1 MACSIT
7 QDQIGDVYQ
16 LIYKKLSGADT
27 LESFDLEG
35 LIKQLYKIVLEATED
50 TGKALQYAQAVP
62 DIFYLVGNDSEIRK
76 KLRQSKFS
84 FDALAD
90 LSSDFENLETVNTY
104 VNPAP
109 ITPDEIE
116 DIVTDILNHK
126 EDVSYE
132 ELPEEKVA
140 EYQKSA
146 ARILFPMFTTGQE
159 AIAVNPSTTSE
170 KNVKDPEKALFYK
183 VIRDIVYFAKNRN
196 EDDTVTY
203 AGKELGLTIMRAN
216 QFPDDYRLESDKAYY
231 KGEDSELYG
240 VVTYTDGS
248 PVYFKENGEI
258 TENPQDGRI
267 IYQTIRKPQLS
278 DTNRLLFK
286 NKSGYAY
293 QLLDAESIVEREQK
307 ELGTDYSKAAFDTRV
322 NEIKKAQQ
330 MQMNQLFA
338 LRKYVSETG
347 KAIVTPITGGSF
359 GAYEKVPAPKS
370 IKSFTELSEADLKS
384 YEYHP
389 KTGYVSFV
397 YSTETPGGRID
408 QTIHLKSDMDE
419 TLATKIADVLT
430 SKGKLNGE
438 EFIGADKRTFFE
450 VFVYNTTIT
459 DGEPSSIEVVL
470 NSNKE
475 LVVKIKGKAIPEN
488 VLYSEEGKQI
498 IKEALLKGKV
508 KKNKQGNITGTYPLN
523 VHYNKIYKDKSF
535 TDYEINGDK
544 VIAKEMSHFDAIKPY
559 MKIQY
564 TGDTNA
570 YYNGLN
576 AYLGFSLPADLP
588 ADFPNVPN
596 FGISVFKP
604 ADKIKTPIKTEE
616 PKTDLPAKPSVSR
629 TITKPAA
636 DKVIIEDRTPGIPD
650 IQTRSAIINTP
661 STKTSEKIDF
671 DKLDRKKS
679 VSNFLDR
686 VFTNKADRERAEK
699 WWKNSPLNKDS
710 EANKEKERLS
720 PGSTKNLISLKRI
733 TEVVNSDAFATFTG
747 SGITL
752 YQADGGTAVDLYHES
767 WHAFSQLFLTKDE
780 KIKLYN
786 ELRTNK
792 KWAKA
797 DYIDIEEAIAE
808 DFRSY
813 AKSKGKKEAPKG
825 FLGEVFKRIYAFL
838 RNMFAKV
845 KTTEMATRPRDIE
858 SVRELYDMLYRA
870 SATPDIFQNLKA
882 NAENMMFTQLNRLK
896 DNIVPVKTAAK
907 DFAPFTIDES
917 VLMTNTIDN
926 IIADVFEN
934 YNLDRQ
940 TSTGPVKFLRSTN
953 NRVILYK
960 NVKAELDNLWKLK
973 VAQFESI
980 VNSNLAKDE
989 LSDEDIIT
997 EENALAKIELLNK
1010 TIESFGDPE
1019 LSVTGQQKTG
1029 VIAFHLANSKF
1040 KLLNDTFTESLED
1053 PTIIKSDSGNTINSK
1068 DLASI
1073 ETVTVLSSLFKIA
1086 RDENNKIITNN
1097 NGYVYE
1103 VDEFG
1108 FKQLEDYNNN
1118 WNRLAKVLEGSF
1130 DKNEM
1135 YDRIEANKENYP
1147 EFIQLLTLLP
1157 AKDSEKYSDK
1167 IAFNTIT
1174 KFWQDLKKP
1183 RIRYNQLNI
1192 NRVTD
1197 EKGNI
1202 TNEARVSTS
1211 AFDIQ
1216 SVVKDWQYSFS
1227 LADASTSNFINKDKL
1242 GRNRLDVEAVIKAF
1256 YDPQT
1261 KGLKTGKDVPLKFL
1275 NAIGIKLDQGS
1286 PVIKELTADKNFSRE
1301 YGLQYIFDA
1310 LQQVYINRAE
1320 PKAYEFAL
1328 NPVKNLLDGLD
1339 ESLKMDKTK
1348 AGDVRSRIKKLAELQ
1363 VQNSDA
1369 YSNFAALSPEKNRVW
1384 EHFVD
1389 NTITRVVTSLNYGKN
1404 WQELTRDDADPNNK
1418 FQHMRWLSVDN
1429 NTYTQ
1434 FSKLINSMY
1443 DIKTGEKKKNAL
1455 SIYNMAGT
1463 QVIGE
1468 NDSST
1473 TGVSTASMDATSK
1486 FLQEMHTMLLQG
1498 LEEFMRHAS
1507 KQSAMGLTA
1516 KNGIQTYAD
1525 KKASKLYVDIEAFEG
1540 NPTYGE
1546 SKAFDI
1552 LVGYLSGE
1560 ANRIFRFQ
1568 SDSKFKNWA
1577 GYNRPVK
1584 RKDGKGTETMAG
1596 AAFTAFDDVLTED
1609 TQADLYAIIDKA
1621 SKSKDAKFN
1630 MFDILSDNVDLRL
1643 KVKADVVKYFN
1654 ALTKQ
1659 SQSMLNKAKYIDNGL
1674 LSRVDSKLKPSEKE
1688 TALLKAYNYNSW
1700 IHKFETA
1707 IIAYGDFAQYNHEKE
1722 EFHKRNAGLGSGG
1735 GGFGVDLKDQQ
1746 YVNALEKVYVNTLN
1760 QKRKDKG
1767 LDLIIPRDY
1776 TGTLDTAIIKERK
1789 ENSIYFNEYREALIA
1804 DYTDRLKDTRQAEKL
1819 ADIALREYNGMKIGD
1834 GQGHITIEAYRNL
1847 KNLEGKWSD
1856 EQEELYKKVSRGEN
1870 VTIEDVIKYFPPYKL
1885 QYFGNMKT
1893 EGLTLTSFHKFSL
1906 APIVPGVAKEG
1917 TPLYDLHEKMLV
1929 DGIDYVLFES
1939 GSKVGHIGT
1948 GDNIFNADNS
1958 INKDAV
1964 FTKNTI
1970 FAEYLKNQTEM
1981 NESYKGK
1988 SIFSTQM
1995 RKLILDGLYEQ
2006 GVITTKNDKAITS
2019 DIVNKY
2025 LNDVSEYT
2033 ELLKLELLDEIGY
2046 DETTPG
2052 EYTPKDAESVGK
2064 LLMLIRDNLEREDAL
2079 SDDIISFID
2088 ATKTGELVND
2098 LSFHPEAGK
2107 IEKLLLSLI
2116 NKRVIKQKVKGE
2128 PLIQVSSALYE
2139 NNFTGMPTF
2148 ENPTDEEKKKWLGTN
2163 GLPTYHKRADGKTA
2177 AMKVMIAL
2185 QGDYANLLNL
2195 EYKGEVIGTLDR
2207 LNQAIKDDE
2216 WLDADNGANRKAI
2229 TLVGVRIPV
2238 QGLNSM
2244 EFMEVYEFLPPQ
2256 AGNIIIPPAEIVAK
2270 SGGDF
2275 DIDKL
2280 TIFMTNID
2288 KTGKLKEKA
2297 HDSNDIIK
2305 QQLKEAKEKG
2315 ESTEALFKAQKA
2327 GLENE
2332 LIKDIKEILEL
2343 PSNYVSLITPNGT
2356 FLLKEIA
2363 DDLSQYV
2370 MDYNRFETF
2379 MTEGQKNKKC
2389 KDMISPTR
2397 VLENAYNIFKHE
2409 SNIVGKK
2416 TLGLGAIENTF
2427 NVLFNSIGAY
2437 MPAQYK
2443 GTEIIKKVNLAL
2455 RHNSIDVNGEKRI
2468 SLSNRYDVDNYNK
2481 IADIFSQAMNG
2492 WLDVEKDAWIFFIQG
2507 NYEVAP
2513 ILTYLAKAGVPIK
2526 EAIYFVSQP
2535 LVREYVK
2542 EQREITSAYA
2552 EVLHKVPKFGGAK
2565 INAAKNILS
2574 RRFGYSFNKNAGD
2587 KIYQAAVEAVGDKQ
2601 FSQDEMYKLIKDYK
2615 KDPSVANSELSK
2627 AMFLHFLQIEDQIKG
2642 IAQIKMNTNPDTSL
2656 KSVIAGVEQT
2666 ESNLEN
2672 LAENEDLNYL
2682 VEKFLKDSVISS
2694 FFNGPLALA
2703 IGRPLFKLRYHKAI
2717 SRYLMDKEMSIIQ
2730 EMKETVGEN
2739 KRDLFS
2745 STFRNDLVMYLL
2757 QNAIRKYTKSD
2768 SYMSLNSTKMT
2779 AADMKSNVIGAFVK
2793 KGTLYID
2800 EARIKQ
2806 EFLDKAWAIKSEAEN
2821 SYEKLGLHPLPA
2833 GTFTGNKNGNLSE
2846 YTKFVAEREY
2856 LRSTFP
2862 QREDETKAEYEKFL
2876 AERALDNTFNLF
2888 HLFKDENNNYAKRY
2902 TELLEK
2908 YPRLANRFEVLNKI
2922 GYDELRDKN
2931 TLKIANL
2938 KLNDR
2943 DVNSSKANLYT
2954 TNIKNLSDVIYLRKL
2969 GYKDEAATEISQF
2982 FNKLP
2987 MYAYIQSGLN
2997 KTPYS
3002 LTSIVDYTDFAN
3014 ILKEE
3019 SEAFIKVLD
3028 SSTSEV
3034 VLNDF
3039 NDLFLTQN
3047 NISRGSE
3054 KGRLK
3059 DYISNLD
3066 FKTFKLS
3073 DNSNLIDSNVRL
3085 EKATQPST
3093 SVKPTID
3100 TSREWK
3106 GDLESRPVYTAEG
3119 VNTMRTSNA
3128 NAFENFGNPF
3138 SEAGYGNTIKVES
3151 ISDAVQAYKDWLLHG
3166 VTLVKTTNKV
3176 NLDTYLKPFE
3186 AQRQWILDQ
3195 INQGKLD
3202 GATLLYAGK
3211 SEARGQGMH
3220 PTALAEVVEQIRT
3233 TQPAAEA
3240 VEKQD
3245 YLEETSVENM
3255 MTFND
3260 QDADVNYYRNMLKQH
3275 PDVIYITNPAVTDI
3289 QTKFAKPET
3298 NQAEFAK
3305 LAGEMSIT
3313 IPTDLR
3319 PGDNMKTFPVDKYDD
3334 YKKMV
3339 ERKIADI
3346 KTAMQNQSVAFSKA
3360 GYGDAY
3366 SMPQELFVYLSKR
3379 LYEEFGYVNSGS
3391 AIDNELSDQDIS
3403 DAEILQA
3410 LGFESDPFKC

>member
-1 MACSIT
+1 MACSLT
-7 QDQIGDVYQ
+7 QDQIGDIYK
-16 LIYKKLSGADT
+16 LIYKKLSGADA

-35 LIKQLYKIVLEATED
+35 LIKQIYKGVLEATED

-62 DIFYLVGNDSEIRK
+62 DIFYLVGNNSKITK
-76 KLRQSKFS
+76 KLREAKFD
-84 FDALAD
+84 FGKLID
-90 LSSDFENLETVNTY
+90 LRIDFENLEAVNTY

-109 ITPDEIE
+109 VTVEEIE
-116 DIVTDILNHK
+116 DKVKDILDSK
-126 EDVSYE
+126 EDVDYE
-132 ELPEEKVA
+132 EIPEDKIA
-140 EYQKSA
+140 EYQKSS
-146 ARILFPMFTTGQE
+146 ARILFPMLTTGQE
-159 AIAVNPSTTSE
+159 ALAVNPSGTAP
-170 KNVKDPEKALFYK
+170 KNVKDPEKVLFYK
-183 VIRDIVYFAKNRN
+183 VIRDIVYFSKHKNDN
-196 EDDTVTY
+196 DTVTY
-203 AGKELGLTIMRAN
+203 ADKELGLTVMRAN
-216 QFPDDYRLESDKAYY
+216 QFPEQYRLESDKPYY
-231 KGEDSELYG
+231 KGEDTELYG
-240 VVTYTDGS
+240 VITYADGS

-258 TENPQDGRI
+258 TENPEEGRLV
-267 IYQTIRKPQLS
+267 YQTIRKPQLS
-278 DTNRLLFK
+278 ETNKLYFK
-286 NKSGYAY
+286 NKSGYGY
-293 QLLDAESIVEREQK
+293 QLLDAETIVEREEK
-307 ELGTDYSKAAFDTRV
+307 ALGVKYSKAQFNTRV
-322 NEIKKAQQ
+322 NEIKKTQQ

-338 LRKYVSETG
+338 LREYVSETG
-347 KAIVTPITGGSF
+347 KSVTTAITSGSF
-359 GAYEKVPAPKS
+359 GAYEKSPAPKS
-370 IKSFTELSEADLKS
+370 LKSFTEISEESLKN
-384 YEYHP
+384 YDYDP
-389 KTGYVSFV
+389 VTGYTSFDHTV
-397 YSTETPGGRID
+397 KTPGG
-408 QTIHLKSDMDE
+408 TIQQKIVLQRGDVDE
-419 TLATKIADVLT
+419 KLADKIADILT
-430 SKGKLNGE
+430 TKAKLNGE
-438 EFIGADKRTFFE
+438 EFTAGDRRTYFE
-450 VFVYNTTIT
+450 AFI
-459 DGEPSSIEVVL
+459 L

-475 LVVKIKGKAIPEN
+475 GEAPKSISIGPSKSKLFVYINGKVIPQD
-488 VLYSEEGKQI
+488 VLYTEEGKQI
-498 IKEALLKGKV
+498 IKNALLTGKV
-508 KKNKQGNITGTYPLN
+508 KTIKGVLKGYPINL
-523 VHYNKIYKDKSF
+523 HYNKIYKDTTF
-535 TDYEINGDK
+535 VNYNIEGGR
-544 VIAKEMSHFDAIKPY
+544 VIAQKTSYFDAIKPY
-559 MKIQY
+559 MQILY

-576 AYLGFSLPADLP
+576 AYLGFSLPANLP

-596 FGISVFKP
+596 YGISVFKP
-604 ADKIKTPIKTEE
+604 ADKIKAKPVATEAPVTE
-616 PKTDLPAKPSVSR
+616 LPAKPAVST

-636 DKVIIEDRTPGIPD
+636 DKIIIEDRTPRIPD
-650 IQTRSAIINTP
+650 IQTKSAIINTP
-661 STKTSEKIDF
+661 SVKTSEKVDW
-671 DKLDRKKS
+671 DKLDRKMS

-686 VFTNKADRERAEK
+686 VFTNKADRDRAEK

-720 PGSTKNLISLKRI
+720 PGSTKDLISLERI

-786 ELRTNK
+786 ELRENK

-825 FLGEVFKRIYAFL
+825 FLGEVFKRIYVFL
-838 RNMFAKV
+838 RNMFGKV

-870 SATPDIFQNLKA
+870 SANPELFQNLKP
-882 NAENMMFTQLNRLK
+882 NAGNMVFTQLNRLK
-896 DNIVPVKTAAK
+896 DNIVPLKTAAK

-917 VLMTNTIDN
+917 VMIAKTIDN

-934 YNLDRQ
+934 YNLDKQ
-940 TSTGPVKFLRSTN
+940 TSTGPVKFLRSSN

-980 VNSNLAKDE
+980 VNANLIKDE
-989 LSDEDIIT
+989 LTDEDIIN
-997 EENALAKIELLNK
+997 EETALAQIELLNK
-1010 TIESFGDPE
+1010 SIENFGDPV
-1019 LSVTGQQKTG
+1019 LSVEGKQKTG
-1029 VIAFHLANSKF
+1029 VIAFHLMNSRFSILKNSF
-1040 KLLNDTFTESLED
+1040 EESIED
-1053 PTIIKSDSGNTINSK
+1053 PTIIKSDSGNTVNSK
-1068 DLASI
+1068 DMASI
-1073 ETVTVLSSLFKIA
+1073 ETKTILSSLFKIA
-1086 RDENNKIITNN
+1086 RDENNKILTNE
-1097 NGYVYE
+1097 NGYEYE
-1103 VDEFG
+1103 TDAFG
-1108 FKQLEDYNNN
+1108 FRQLEDPDII

-1130 DKNEM
+1130 DKEEI
-1135 YDRIEANKENYP
+1135 YDRLEANKENYP

-1157 AKDSEKYSDK
+1157 AKNDDSYSDK
-1167 IAFNTIT
+1167 LAFNTAT

-1192 NRVTD
+1192 NKVSD
-1197 EKGNI
+1197 ETGYVGH
-1202 TNEARVSTS
+1202 EARVSTS

-1216 SVVKDWQYSFS
+1216 GVITDWKNSFI
-1227 LADASTSNFINKDKL
+1227 LADASKSEFIDKETKF
-1242 GRNRLDVEAVIKAF
+1242 GRNLLNLEEVIKAF
-1256 YDPQT
+1256 IDPQS
-1261 KGLKTGKDVPLKFL
+1261 KGLKTDKDVPLKFL

-1286 PVIKELTADKNFSRE
+1286 PTIREITEEKNFSKE
-1301 YGLQYIFDA
+1301 YGLPYIFNA
-1310 LQQVYINRAE
+1310 LKQVYANSAE
-1320 PKAYEFAL
+1320 PKAYQFRL
-1328 NPVKNLLDGLD
+1328 NPVQNLLEGLD
-1339 ESLKMDKTK
+1339 DSLKIDKDK

-1389 NTITRVVTSLNYGKN
+1389 NTITRVVTSLNYAKN
-1404 WQELTRDDADPNNK
+1404 WQELTRDNADPNNK
-1418 FQHMRWLSVDN
+1418 FQHMRWLSADN
-1429 NTYTQ
+1429 NTYTP
-1434 FSKLINSMY
+1434 FSVLINSMY
-1443 DIKTGEKKKNAL
+1443 DIKTGEKKKNSL
-1455 SIYNMAGT
+1455 SLYNMAGT
-1463 QVIGE
+1463 QVIGN
-1468 NDSST
+1468 NDSNT

-1516 KNGIQTYAD
+1516 KNGIKTYAD
-1525 KKASKLYVDIEAFEG
+1525 KKASKLYVDIDAFEG
-1540 NPTYGE
+1540 NAVYGE
-1546 SKAFDI
+1546 TKAFDI
-1552 LVGYLSGE
+1552 LSGYLSGE
-1560 ANRIFRFQ
+1560 ANRIFRFM
-1568 SDSKFKNWA
+1568 SDSKFENWA

-1584 RKDGKGTETMAG
+1584 RKDEKSTEVMAG
-1596 AAFTAFDDVLTED
+1596 AAFTAFDDVLTEK
-1609 TQADLYAIIDKA
+1609 TQADLYDIIDKA
-1621 SKSKDAKFN
+1621 VKAKDGSFN
-1630 MFDILSDNVDLRL
+1630 MYDVLAENPELRL

-1654 ALTKQ
+1654 QLTKQ
-1659 SQSMLNKAKYIDNGL
+1659 SQSMLNAAKYIDNGL
-1674 LSRVDSKLKPSEKE
+1674 LSRVDKSLKPSEKE

-1700 IHKFETA
+1700 IHKFETS

-1735 GGFGVDLKDQQ
+1735 PGFGVDLKDRQ
-1746 YVNALEKVYVNTLN
+1746 YVNALEKVYINKLN
-1760 QKRKDKG
+1760 EKRVAES
-1767 LDLIIPRDY
+1767 LDPIIPKDY
-1776 TGTLDTAIIKERK
+1776 TGTLDTAIIKERE
-1789 ENSIYFNEYREALIA
+1789 ENSVYFNEYRKALIA
-1804 DYTDRLKDTRQAEKL
+1804 DYTDRLKDAKEAERL
-1819 ADIALREYNGMKIGD
+1819 ADIALAEYNGMKIGD

-1856 EQEELYKKVSRGEN
+1856 EQEELYRKVSRGEN
-1870 VTIEDVIKYFPPYKL
+1870 VTMGDVVKYFPPYKL
-1885 QYFGNMKT
+1885 QYFGNIKT
-1893 EGLTLTSFHKFSL
+1893 EGLGLTSFHKFSL

-1958 INKDAV
+1958 INKDAT
-1964 FTKNTI
+1964 FTKNTV

-2006 GVITTKNDKAITS
+2006 GVITTKNDKEITTAV
-2019 DIVNKY
+2019 VNKY
-2025 LNDVSEYT
+2025 LNDITEYT

-2046 DETTPG
+2046 DETAPG
-2052 EYTPKDAESVGK
+2052 EYTPKDAESIGK

-2128 PLIQVSSALYE
+2128 ALIQVSSALYE
-2139 NNFTGMPTF
+2139 NNFTGMPTLT
-2148 ENPTDEEKKKWLGTN
+2148 NPTDEEKKKWLGTN
-2163 GLPTYHKRADGKTA
+2163 GLPTYHKNADGKTA

-2195 EYKGEVIGTLDR
+2195 EYKEETIGTIKR

-2216 WLDADNGANRKAI
+2216 WLDANNGTNRQAI

-2280 TIFMTNID
+2280 TIFMSNID
-2288 KTGKLKEKA
+2288 KEGKLKEKT
-2297 HDSNDIIK
+2297 HESNEVIK
-2305 QQLKEAKEKG
+2305 QQLKETKEKG

-2356 FLLKEIA
+2356 FLLKDIA
-2363 DDLSQYV
+2363 DNLSQYV

-2379 MTEGQKNKKC
+2379 MTEGQKNKKG

-2443 GTEIIKKVNLAL
+2443 GVEITKKVNLAL
-2455 RHNSIDVNGEKRI
+2455 RHNTIDVDGEKRI

-2492 WLDVEKDAWIFFIQG
+2492 WVDVEKDAWIFFIQG

-2526 EAIYFVSQP
+2526 DAIYFVSQP

-2552 EVLHKVPKFGGAK
+2552 DVLHKTPKFGSAK

-2574 RRFGYSFNKNAGD
+2574 RHFGYSFQKNAAD
-2587 KIYQAAVEAVGDKQ
+2587 KIYQEAVQTVGDKQ
-2601 FSQDEMYKLIKDYK
+2601 FNQAEMYKLIKDYK
-2615 KDPSVANSELSK
+2615 ENPNVANSELSK
-2627 AMFLHFLQIEDQIKG
+2627 EMFLHFLQIEDQIKG
-2642 IAQIKMNTNPDTSL
+2642 IAQVKMNANPDTSL
-2656 KSVIAGVEQT
+2656 KAVLSSVEQT
-2666 ESNLEN
+2666 EANLEN
-2672 LAENEDLNYL
+2672 LGENPDLNYL
-2682 VEKFLKDSVISS
+2682 VEKFLNDSVISS

-2703 IGRPLFKLRYHKAI
+2703 ISRPLFKLRYHKAV
-2717 SRYLMDKEMSIIQ
+2717 SEYLMDKGMDMIQ
-2730 EMKETVGEN
+2730 EMKDTVGEN
-2739 KRDLFS
+2739 KRDVFS

-2757 QNAIRKYTKSD
+2757 QNAIRKYSKSD
-2768 SYMSLNSTKMT
+2768 SYMSLNSAKMSV
-2779 AADMKSNVIGAFVK
+2779 ADMKSNVIGAFVK

-2806 EFLDKAWAIKSEAEN
+2806 EFLDKAWVINSEAEN
-2821 SYEKLGLHPLPA
+2821 SYEKLGLHALPA
-2833 GTFTGNKNGNLSE
+2833 GTFTGNNNGNLSE

-2856 LRSTFP
+2856 LRSAFS

-2876 AERALDNTFNLF
+2876 ANRALDNTFNLF
-2888 HLFKDENNNYAKRY
+2888 HLFKDEDNNFAKRY

-2908 YPRLANRFEVLNKI
+2908 YPRLVNRFEVLKKI
-2922 GYDELRDKN
+2922 GYDELR
-2931 TLKIANL
+2931 TKIGNNNVLNVANL

-2943 DVNSSKANLYT
+2943 DMNSSKANLYT
-2954 TNIKNLSDVIYLRKL
+2954 TNIKNLSNPVYLRKL
-2969 GYKDEAATEISQF
+2969 GYKDGAATEISQF

-3014 ILKEE
+3014 ILKQE

-3028 SSTSEV
+3028 SSAGQT

-3039 NDLFLTQN
+3039 NNLFLTQN

-3059 DYISNLD
+3059 DFVSNID
-3066 FKTFKLS
+3066 FRT
-3073 DNSNLIDSNVRL
+3073 V
-3085 EKATQPST
+3085 KATETIIVSTQPQAE
-3093 SVKPTID
+3093 TID
-3100 TSREWK
+3100 
-3106 GDLESRPVYTAEG
+3106 
-3119 VNTMRTSNA
+3119 
-3128 NAFENFGNPF
+3128 F
-3138 SEAGYGNTIKVES
+3138 
-3151 ISDAVQAYKDWLLHG
+3151 
-3166 VTLVKTTNKV
+3166 
-3176 NLDTYLKPFE
+3176 
-3186 AQRQWILDQ
+3186 
-3195 INQGKLD
+3195 
-3202 GATLLYAGK
+3202 
-3211 SEARGQGMH
+3211 
-3220 PTALAEVVEQIRT
+3220 
-3233 TQPAAEA
+3233 
-3240 VEKQD
+3240 
-3245 YLEETSVENM
+3245 LEETDRENVVS
-3255 MTFND
+3255 FD
-3260 QDADVNYYRNMLKQH
+3260 DVAADFDFYKTVVKSH
-3275 PDVIYITNPAVTDI
+3275 PDVIFITNPAVTDI
-3289 QTKFAKPET
+3289 QTKFEKPET
-3298 NQAEFAK
+3298 NQAKFAK
-3305 LAGEMSIT
+3305 LAGVMSIA

-3319 PGDNMKTFPVDKYDD
+3319 PGDNMKTFPAEKYND
-3334 YKKMV
+3334 YKAMV

-3346 KTAMQNQSVAFSKA
+3346 KTAMQNQPVAFSKV
-3360 GYGDAY
+3360 GYGNAY

-3379 LYEEFGYVNSGS
+3379 LFEEFGYINPGS
-3391 AIDNELSDQDIS
+3391 AMDNELSNQDIDDS
-3403 DAEILQA
+3403 EILA
-3410 LGFESDPFKC
+3410 SLGFESDPFKC